1 MIKEAQ
7 LKMEMILPILQN
19 VTVFSGFNEVQIRD
33 LCDHCSVIDANVG
46 DILLEEKMPA
56 TEIFILLSGKVS
68 IVLNLK
74 QDPLEVIEFGPGNC
88 IGEASVI
95 GIQDHSASAVVMEEA
110 TLLVLSRQFLMNLFD
125 TDKALF
131 ALLIL
136 NIARELA
143 RRLHRTDQILFHYGK
158 QEKLHQPI
166 FSDTKIQAD
175 E

>member
-1 MIKEAQ
+1 MIKDTE
-7 LKMEMILPILQN
+7 LKMEMVLPILQN

-33 LCDHCSVIDANVG
+33 ICDKCSIIDTNVG

-56 TEIFILLSGKVS
+56 TEIFILLSGKVA

-95 GIQDHSASAVVMEEA
+95 GIQEHSASAVVMEKA

-143 RRLHRTDQILFHYGK
+143 RRLHRTDQILFHYGR

-166 FSDTKIQAD
+166 FDDTKIQAD
-175 E
+175 Q